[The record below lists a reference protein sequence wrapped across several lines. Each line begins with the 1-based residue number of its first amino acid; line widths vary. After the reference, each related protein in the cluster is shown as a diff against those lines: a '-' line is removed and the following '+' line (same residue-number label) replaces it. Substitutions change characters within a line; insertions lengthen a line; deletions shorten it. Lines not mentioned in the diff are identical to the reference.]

1 MPQQS
6 PKENSM
12 SASKKIIAVIGA
24 TGNQG
29 GSVVRAL
36 QESRQFHVRALTR
49 NPSKHRELGDEVVE
63 ADLSRPETLGTAF
76 EGAYGVFAVTNFW
89 ETGTDE
95 WAQGVAAVDAAKAA
109 GVDHFIWSTLPNVER
124 ISSGAFDVPHFT
136 VKARVDELVRQAGF
150 AHHTFVVAPF
160 FYQNLNGTLAP
171 QLQPDGSAVWTLP
184 IDPTVKAIHMGDIT
198 ELGAVVAGAFSN
210 PATAGNGQYLPLVGN
225 LLSFDDIVNTL
236 KGQGRKVAF
245 NQVPGSIFS
254 TFFDGAAELAQM
266 FAYFEKHT
274 YLGPND
280 GRQIKLAAAVAGKPP
295 TDFASWARKSF
306 SMPASTTPT

>member
-1 MPQQS
+1 
-6 PKENSM
+6 M
-12 SASKKIIAVIGA
+12 STSNKIIAVIGA

-29 GSVVRAL
+29 GGVVRAL
-36 QESRQFHVRALTR
+36 QKSRQFHVRALTR

-63 ADLSRPETLGTAF
+63 ADLSRPETLKIAF

-95 WAQGVAAVDAAKAA
+95 QAQGMAAVDAARAA
-109 GVDHFIWSTLPNVER
+109 GVEHFIWSTLPNVDK
-124 ISSGAFDVPHFT
+124 ISGGAFDVPHFT
-136 VKARVDELVRQAGF
+136 GKARVDELVRQAGF

-160 FYQNLNGTLAP
+160 FYQNLKGMLAP
-171 QLQPDGSAVWTLP
+171 QLQPDGSAAWTLP

-210 PATAGNGQYLPLVGN
+210 PATAGNGQYLPLVGS
-225 LLSFDDIVNTL
+225 LLSFDDIVGTL
-236 KGQGRKVAF
+236 NGQGHKIAF
-245 NQVPGSIFS
+245 NQVPVEVFS

-274 YLGPND
+274 YLGSNHD
-280 GRQIKLAAAVAGKPP
+280 RQIKLANEIAGKPA
-295 TDFASWARKSF
+295 TDFANWAKTSF
-306 SMPASTTPT
+306 SMPAAAKPT